1 MCVICVEWKRK
12 KTNSCFW
19 VVKRSYTQI
28 AYRFVGSK
36 ATGSVITPKLMGTS
50 FFQANVS
57 IIICKMGILY
67 ARTHFTRVCNNIFR
81 FLAPLNCRSFTFD
94 FRNAIWISA
103 VHQTTCNVKSK
114 YGMCKCI
121 YTRMENVQSGVI
133 IVKCVGGKSRRRTQ
147 FRWCIFRMMRDL
159 WEKLIP
165 VKVYINVI
173 GRSSVQNEHIHWN
186 RIVRHQNRD
195 NADKRK
201 QNEMCSF
208 FFIRYFFNFLPMV
221 CKWFCMAIH
230 MTSTDTYTWYDSK
243 NRMTMMRK
251 RRKKM
256 RSREREKKKKNDM
269 KQTQK

>member
-114 YGMCKCI
+114 YGMCVYIYSYGKCAKWRYHCKMCWWKI
-121 YTRMENVQSGVI
+121 EKAYTISMVYFQNDEGLMGKIDSSQSVHKCYRSFVSTKWTYTLKSNCSPPKSWQCRQAQTKWNVQ
-133 IVKCVGGKSRRRTQ
+133 
-147 FRWCIFRMMRDL
+147 L
-159 WEKLIP
+159 
-165 VKVYINVI
+165 
-173 GRSSVQNEHIHWN
+173 
-186 RIVRHQNRD
+186 
-195 NADKRK
+195 
-201 QNEMCSF
+201 F
-208 FFIRYFFNFLPMV
+208 FHSLFL
-221 CKWFCMAIH
+221 
-230 MTSTDTYTWYDSK
+230 
-243 NRMTMMRK
+243 
-251 RRKKM
+251 
-256 RSREREKKKKNDM
+256 
-269 KQTQK
+269 